1 MHCGTDRRWGT
12 CTSLRAVLKPETYRN
27 ELPFCVAQRNHPSY
41 FPVPRQDLTTST
53 TLLMLQRQAMFF
65 RRHRWP
71 IFIIV
76 AVVFIATIAP
86 LSFRFVPSRSPIY
99 PVNDHKY
106 SAPSNT
112 ASTSSFGGSHA
123 CPTTPPTQAIIPDT
137 QGRFNWRTIP
147 KHNPIDQY
155 SQLPLGKSSPRPSI
169 QPTFGAAASQA
180 KNEIGSRKEA
190 VREVFERCWKSYKD
204 RAWTKDELAPISGG
218 ARDTFGSWGA
228 TLVDSL
234 DTLWIV

>member
-12 CTSLRAVLKPETYRN
+12 CSSLRAVLKPETYRN

-106 SAPSNT
+106 FAPSNT

-123 CPTTPPTQAIIPDT
+123 CPTTPPTQAITPDT
-137 QGRFNWRTIP
+137 QGRFNWRTIS

-155 SQLPLGKSSPRPSI
+155 SQLPLDKSSPRPSI
-169 QPTFGAAASQA
+169 QATFGAAASQA
-180 KNEIGSRKEA
+180 KTRSVLAKRPCEKFLSDAGSLIKIEHGRKMSLLQSLVALETLSEA
-190 VREVFERCWKSYKD
+190 G
-204 RAWTKDELAPISGG
+204 ELHWL
-218 ARDTFGSWGA
+218 T
-228 TLVDSL
+228 V
-234 DTLWIV
+234 